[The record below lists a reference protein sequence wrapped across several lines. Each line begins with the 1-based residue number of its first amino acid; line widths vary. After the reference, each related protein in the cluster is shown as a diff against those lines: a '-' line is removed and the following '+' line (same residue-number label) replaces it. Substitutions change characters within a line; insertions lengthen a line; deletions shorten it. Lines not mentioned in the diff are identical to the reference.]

1 MGGVLYRYCKWHRTI
16 LILSSAILAAF
27 CGAMSAVQ
35 PGDDVMGPAL
45 VSFVMIPIGIIEV
58 GARALLP
65 LTCPDEDIGAAL
77 GALGS
82 IGYAC
87 ASVGRELAFGDL

>member
-1 MGGVLYRYCKWHRTI
+1 M
-16 LILSSAILAAF
+16 LAAF
-27 CGAMSAVQ
+27 CGSMASVH
-35 PGDDVMGPAL
+35 PGDDKKGPAL
-45 VSFVMIPIGIIEV
+45 VTFIMLPIGIIEV

-87 ASVGRELAFGDL
+87 ASVGSQ